1 MCYLDTSYI
10 VKCYLNEPGS
20 SEVLDWLEGKSGLCC
35 SLNGRLEFWNAVNR
49 HYREGRLDSKQD
61 NIVFNSIKTDED
73 SLIWTWLPITK
84 EVVSLACNTVKAI
97 SDPPF
102 LRSAYALHLAS
113 AAGNGFKSVYSHD
126 KIMLE
131 SAKHFGLKGFDIIN
145 I

>member
-1 MCYLDTSYI
+1 MHYIDTSYI
-10 VKCYLNEPGS
+10 VKCYLNESGS
-20 SEVLDWLEGKSGLCC
+20 SAVLDWLEGKSGLCC
-35 SLNGRLEFWNAVNR
+35 SLHGRLELWSAVNR
-49 HYREGRLDSKQD
+49 HYREGRLDSKQY

-84 EVVSLACNTVKAI
+84 EIVALACNTVKAI

-102 LRSAYALHLAS
+102 LRSADALHLAS

>member
-35 SLNGRLEFWNAVNR
+35 SLHGRLELWNAVNR
-49 HYREGRLDSKQD
+49 HYREGRLDSKQN

-84 EVVSLACNTVKAI
+84 EIIVIACNTVKAI
-97 SDPPF
+97 SGPPF
-102 LRSAYALHLAS
+102 LRSADALHLAS

-131 SAKHFGLKGFDIIN
+131 YAKCFGLKGFDIID